1 MDTYAPPMPRA
12 EELDD
17 PAAREA
23 DANPDADFNLDNV
36 APVTGQDAAET
47 PAKGLNRWQ
56 TIGLIALGVAA
67 VAGVG
72 AAAYWGVQQQRK
84 MKPQS
89 LLEKMGVPQ
98 VDLSKAHPRR
108 LSHMAA
114 RRIEQLPVRQL
125 QKRVA
130 HKVSTLFD

>member
-12 EELDD
+12 DELDD
-17 PAAREA
+17 QVAREA
-23 DANPDADFNLDNV
+23 DANPDADFDLDNV
-36 APVTGQDAAET
+36 APVTGPDAIET
-47 PAKGLNRWQ
+47 PENGLKTWQ
-56 TIGLIALGVAA
+56 MIGLIALGVAA

-89 LLEKMGVPQ
+89 LLEKMGVPK
-98 VDLSKAHPRR
+98 VDFSQAHPRR

-114 RRIEQLPVRQL
+114 RRIDQLPVRQL
-125 QKRVA
+125 QKRVV